1 MRGFMGGGEG
11 PGRYDAS
18 YERQGQDYPL
28 PYVRWTEKRN
38 MEEFLRLAA
47 QQSLRLEGL
56 ITHRV
61 PLEEAA
67 RAYEIIMDPS
77 QSSLA
82 ALLNYPA
89 ATDAGPGPQPASRID
104 VNRDEAAASE
114 IGLS

>member
-47 QQSLRLEGL
+47 QKSLRLDGP

-67 RAYEIIMDPS
+67 KADEIIMDPS
-77 QSSLA
+77 HKSPA
-82 ALLNYPA
+82 GLLHYSPP
-89 ATDAGPGPQPASRID
+89 TDTVAVPGPTTRRSDHP
-104 VNRDEAAASE
+104 
-114 IGLS
+114 